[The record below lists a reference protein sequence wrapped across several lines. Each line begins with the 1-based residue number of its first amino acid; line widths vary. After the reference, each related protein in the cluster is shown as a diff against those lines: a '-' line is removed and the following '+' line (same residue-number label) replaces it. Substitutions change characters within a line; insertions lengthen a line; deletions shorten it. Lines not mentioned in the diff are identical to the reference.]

1 MGDTPEL
8 REEVV
13 RGLMACDGDVFL
25 SRILTFV
32 LRSILRR
39 KYPTWGGITTPHLI
53 PNEWRSGHLNH
64 QLELRPPGSVEP
76 GGRWDNLQLS
86 SKVNYNPSI
95 QTPQD

>member
-1 MGDTPEL
+1 MGDTPGL
-8 REEVV
+8 GEEVV

-53 PNEWRSGHLNH
+53 PNEVGTSESPAGAVTTGVSGA
-64 QLELRPPGSVEP
+64 
-76 GGRWDNLQLS
+76 
-86 SKVNYNPSI
+86 
-95 QTPQD
+95 